1 MVPGTARAGTFCCAD
16 GAAEEVFQGSDMV
29 SARDGAG
36 EEAGGVAK
44 AYWVRLLREQECE
57 SSTRYARARAARA
70 WRLVPVKPL
79 DAGLPPKKLLAL
91 REIRG
96 VTKSFI
102 LFKEPSYCLPMMYR
116 SAALVVSPD
125 R

>member
-44 AYWVRLLREQECE
+44 AY
-57 SSTRYARARAARA
+57 
-70 WRLVPVKPL
+70 
-79 DAGLPPKKLLAL
+79 
-91 REIRG
+91 
-96 VTKSFI
+96 
-102 LFKEPSYCLPMMYR
+102 KE
-116 SAALVVSPD
+116 
-125 R
+125 